1 MREQNTQMDA
11 LVAALAQAGFVA
23 SPDFK
28 GGSIALT
35 RLPEFKDDLV
45 FSLVITMDDPFAKEW
60 GSLMDGCAIA
70 SGRILKGGAHTAGI
84 YSRRKATERAKQE
97 KWAAVWSL
105 YDAGIMNDRPG
116 PEYDRWED
124 IVLP

>member
-1 MREQNTQMDA
+1 MDA

-28 GGSIALT
+28 DGSIVLT
-35 RLPEFKDDLV
+35 RLPEFKNDLV
-45 FSLVITMDDPFAKEW
+45 FSLVIMMDAPFAKEW

-84 YSRRKATERAKQE
+84 YSRRKASERARQE

-105 YDAGIMNDRPG
+105 YDTGIMSDRLG